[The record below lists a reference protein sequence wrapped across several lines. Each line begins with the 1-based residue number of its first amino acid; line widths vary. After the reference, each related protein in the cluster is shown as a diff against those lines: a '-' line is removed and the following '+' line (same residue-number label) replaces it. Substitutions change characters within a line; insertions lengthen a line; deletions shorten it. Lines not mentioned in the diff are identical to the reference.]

1 METNKFY
8 YRHIQPA
15 DTAIIAKFTLANDS
29 GGFLAEYLHELA
41 INDEMDNRMRTYLVF
56 TRDSNEL
63 VAYFSLK
70 AGFVAAGEKGAF
82 FWREFDSSPGV
93 ELANFAVNGEY
104 KKAHPIVKHI
114 GAYVFSECILPV
126 VYEAARY
133 IGIDILYIFSLPYE
147 SLINYYGTLGFSR
160 LTHKQEWM
168 NHRRIRLR
176 YDGGCIFMYQ
186 QL

>member
-1 METNKFY
+1 METNRFY
-8 YRHIQPA
+8 YRHIQLTDA
-15 DTAIIAKFTLANDS
+15 STIDKFTLANDS
-29 GGFLAEYLHELA
+29 GGFLAEYLHTFA
-41 INDEMDNRMRTYLVF
+41 INDEIDNLMRTYLVF

-70 AGFVAAGEKGAF
+70 AGFVAAGEKGVF
-82 FWREFDSSPGV
+82 FWREFDSFPGI

-126 VYEAARY
+126 VYEASKH
-133 IGIDILYIFSLPYE
+133 IGIDILYIFALPYRD
-147 SLINYYGTLGFSR
+147 LINYYGTLGFSR
-160 LTHKQEWM
+160 LTHKQERM
-168 NHRRIRLR
+168 NHRRIRPS